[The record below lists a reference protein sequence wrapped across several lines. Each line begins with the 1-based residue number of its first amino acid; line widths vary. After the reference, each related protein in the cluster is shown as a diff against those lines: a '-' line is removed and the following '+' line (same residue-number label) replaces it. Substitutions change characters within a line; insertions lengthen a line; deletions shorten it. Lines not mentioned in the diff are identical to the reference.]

1 MKLRSTQYLGD
12 CMIRIVRAAA
22 TVALVAVVPT
32 ALAAQAA
39 PAALPTWNVDVAH
52 SEVTFRI
59 RHFMSRVSGTFTD
72 WSGTMQGDPANWAG
86 GSVTATINVAS
97 VDTRQDRRDADLRS
111 ARFFNVDS
119 FPTITFVSK
128 SVAQKGDS
136 LTITGDLTMRGVT
149 KPVVLK
155 GAALGV
161 MPGDRPRAGFEVTTT
176 LNRLEYGVMYNRI
189 LEGGGTMLG
198 DDVEIRI
205 NVEALRQPAA
215 P

>member
-1 MKLRSTQYLGD
+1 
-12 CMIRIVRAAA
+12 MIRTVRALALA
-22 TVALVAVVPT
+22 ALVAAVPS

-39 PAALPTWNVDVAH
+39 PAAPPTWSIDVAH
-52 SEVTFRI
+52 SEVNFRI

-72 WSGTMQGDPANWAG
+72 WSGTIQGDPANWSG

-97 VDTRQDRRDADLRS
+97 VDTRQERRDADLRS
-111 ARFFNVDS
+111 GRFFAVDS
-119 FPTITFVSK
+119 FPTITFVSR
-128 SVAQKGDS
+128 SVVQAGDS
-136 LTITGDLTMRGVT
+136 LTISGDLTMRGVT

-155 GAALGV
+155 GMVLGV
-161 MPGDRPRAGFEVTTT
+161 MPGERPRAGFEVTTT
-176 LNRLEYGVMYNRI
+176 LNRLDYGVMYNRV

-205 NVEALRQPAA
+205 NVEALRQPPA

>member
-1 MKLRSTQYLGD
+1 
-12 CMIRIVRAAA
+12 MIRNVRAAA
-22 TVALVAVVPT
+22 VLALVAIAPA

-39 PAALPTWNVDVAH
+39 PAATGLPTWTIDMAH

-72 WSGTMQGDPANWAG
+72 FSGAIQGDPANWSG
-86 GSVTATINVAS
+86 GSVSATINVAS
-97 VDTRQDRRDADLRS
+97 VDTRQERRDADLRS

-128 SVAQKGDS
+128 SVVQKGDS
-136 LTITGDLTMRGVT
+136 LTIAGDLTMRGVT

-155 GAALGV
+155 GAVLGV
-161 MPGDRPRAGFEVTTT
+161 MPGERPRAGFEVATT
-176 LNRLEYGVMYNRI
+176 LNRLDYGVAWNRV
-189 LEGGGTMLG
+189 LEGGGSMLG

-205 NVEALRQPAA
+205 NVEALRQPAS

>member
-1 MKLRSTQYLGD
+1 
-12 CMIRIVRAAA
+12 MIRTFRAATA
-22 TVALVAVVPT
+22 FAVFAVAPA

-39 PAALPTWNVDVAH
+39 PAAAGLPTWSIDVAH
-52 SEVTFRI
+52 SEVNFRI

-72 WSGTMQGDPANWAG
+72 WSGTIQGDPANWSG

-97 VDTRQDRRDADLRS
+97 VDTRQERRDADLRS
-111 ARFFNVDS
+111 GRFFAVDS
-119 FPTITFVSK
+119 FPTITFVSR
-128 SVAQKGDS
+128 SVVQAGDS
-136 LTITGDLTMRGVT
+136 LTVSGDLTMRGVT

-155 GAALGV
+155 GMVLGV
-161 MPGDRPRAGFEVTTT
+161 MPGERPRAGFEVTTT
-176 LNRLEYGVMYNRI
+176 LNRLDYGVMYNRV

-205 NVEALRQPAA
+205 NVEALRQPPA

>member
-1 MKLRSTQYLGD
+1 
-12 CMIRIVRAAA
+12 MIRTVRLAVLLSLVIAAPA
-22 TVALVAVVPT
+22 S
-32 ALAAQAA
+32 LAAQAT
-39 PAALPTWNVDVAH
+39 AALPAWTIDVAH

-72 WSGTMQGDPANWAG
+72 WSGTIRADPARWAE
-86 GSVTATINVAS
+86 GSVSATINVGS
-97 VDTRQDRRDADLRS
+97 VDTRQEKRDADLRS
-111 ARFFNVDS
+111 ARFFNADS
-119 FPTITFVSK
+119 FPTISFVSR

-136 LTITGDLTMRGVT
+136 LTITGDLTIRGVT

-155 GAALGV
+155 GAVLGV
-161 MPGDRPRAGFEVTTT
+161 MPGERPRAGFEVTTT
-176 LNRLEYGVMYNRI
+176 LNRLDYGVAWNRV

-205 NVEALRQPAA
+205 NIEALRQPAS

>member
-1 MKLRSTQYLGD
+1 
-12 CMIRIVRAAA
+12 MIRTVRAATA
-22 TVALVAVVPT
+22 LAVFAVAPV

-39 PAALPTWNVDVAH
+39 PAAGGLPTWSIDVAH
-52 SEVTFRI
+52 SEVNFRI

-72 WSGTMQGDPANWAG
+72 WSGTIQGDPANWSG

-97 VDTRQDRRDADLRS
+97 VDTRQERRDADLRS
-111 ARFFNVDS
+111 GRFFAVDS
-119 FPTITFVSK
+119 FPTMTFVSR
-128 SVAQKGDS
+128 SVVQKGDS
-136 LTITGDLTMRGVT
+136 LTVSGDLTMRGVT

-155 GAALGV
+155 GMVLGV
-161 MPGDRPRAGFEVTTT
+161 MPGERPRAGFEVTTT
-176 LNRLEYGVMYNRI
+176 LNRLDYGVMYNRV

-205 NVEALRQPAA
+205 NVEALRQPSA